1 MELAKYRHIGVD
13 PEMLGGQP
21 YLKGTRLSV
30 AFILSC
36 LSQGMSIEEISR
48 TYVPVTSEEVSEA
61 LKFAA
66 EVLDAWSVAA

>member
-1 MELAKYRHIGVD
+1 MELRKYKHIGVD

-21 YLKGTRLSV
+21 YVKGARLSV

-36 LSQGMSIEEISR
+36 LSQGMSIEEISEA
-48 TYVPVTSEEVSEA
+48 YVSVTSEEVSEV

-66 EVLDAWSVAA
+66 EVLDAGSVAA